1 MRGRRHVA
9 TSSFD
14 LHRIDATIV
23 LRRYVPG
30 SSALP
35 DRPVL
40 LVANRQDSRTRVLPL
55 IIVVFAG
62 SGLSDIASSLGV
74 EGFTSRCARDHICK
88 PRVSIHRTGKCVA
101 YLELYYQPTPSTM
114 SNTSMTNSIYESRSF
129 PDLVANLTAES
140 AKMYNGSQPYPGQV
154 GFDMKGYSQ
163 QVATHAS
170 QMHGHCYQK
179 QRYTPYP
186 SPNYSGIAGGPSN
199 CGAPSTN
206 QSNLCQSNANQLQP
220 PFQPGNSYG
229 QQQVS
234 NKSLNSSLN
243 SSGSDSGKNSTFYS
257 NNISG
262 CSSPHQSNYS
272 TDSLSTGTS
281 ISNLSVSM
289 NTSGSGTGTG
299 SLVPTPPSEQPSNGT
314 ASDPEKESVVLQISN
329 LDASIEEHKMR
340 QYLLCQLKPI
350 TPVLSL
356 SIESPSLAKVKVP
369 SAQCAKQVVANL
381 HRKKIGHKRMVV
393 SYIRDP
399 SSAESTALRCQV
411 AGLLNDVPCYT
422 LPVNRFRELFQSR
435 FKSTICVLDL
445 YRMQDICTVSIDK
458 NDEKYITLHPNL
470 VDTLRNNPLVES
482 SQHSVPYCMYHF
494 KQQKEKG
501 WAEQEVEPLP
511 SVMMSINQLQSLIYS
526 LLKTHKSD
534 IPVASILY
542 CIEHEL
548 QVNIIP
554 NENGV
559 PLEHLLCCIRGV
571 QITNNSFGIK
581 VLSWLDHELNS
592 TKDNDDGWSA
602 NLRYMPVSPSN
613 EFLQQISR
621 EVVELIKMSPKSTMR
636 FTRFIPAYHN
646 QFGKQCRVA
655 DYGYTRLIE
664 LFEALAPVVQVMGD
678 GENRHI
684 TLTHRTQIRRFTN
697 DLLKILRNRPSKS
710 ILLSQLPFIF
720 SHAQNR
726 LFDVTDYGVCDIYDI
741 VDGLVYSNSIVTK
754 VCNEDDMLISIVKRK
769 QTPAELEKTA
779 VFAAEVIELFRKA
792 PQFSIPFKKLVR
804 SYHYHFGYQCRLS
817 DYGLLK
823 LSDLLEALGGLVEME
838 QSNDEDR
845 KTYLNYRV
853 ASRIFA
859 EQVQEIIKH
868 CTGNPCSTVRLNG
881 ILNVHKNKY
890 GYQLQAG
897 SLGFSNMFDAIK
909 ALPYTEVFES
919 GGEYM
924 VISYME
930 DPTFRMRTY
939 AVCILLIESQKDRL
953 PIMELARVYQQRFRD
968 YLNEKQIASMK
979 HALTIEVDKGL
990 NTVTMT
996 PLMKFVVRM
1005 VQVLKQRAP
1014 ITLYDLKQTL
1024 NVSLRTCF
1032 EFVINAFADVFNV
1045 ANLPYLN
1052 ERSEIDLNRECILSK
1067 VSFAD
1072 RNGTIANGK
1081 QPPAAR
1087 PFPPSTI
1094 SSTNMPYGGDPSWR
1108 LGSNPPNF
1116 APMPLLND
1124 PFAMKALQQRTAP
1137 SQQYRQGAQQQLL
1150 PLQALLS
1157 SQQLT
1162 QQRPPLNPSF
1172 TNNRNTNIDLPNPW
1186 CSANNGNPMVSF
1198 RGDGI
1203 DSFYKEANYQNALL
1217 TMQNGAI
1224 ENSLNKFRSAD
1235 YALDLMPAAFQTG
1248 CSMQQT
1254 AVNSGLAALPP
1265 QPRIAEQ
1272 PPIAKPSLS
1281 MGQFGYEKRNLTE
1294 LYNRRKSLLELLSNN
1309 YAPPKPDTPPAT
1321 LNIPIPELKT
1331 FNNLPPLDTPSI
1343 LMPKKD
1349 LIFTFDQDK

>member
-1 MRGRRHVA
+1 
-9 TSSFD
+9 
-14 LHRIDATIV
+14 
-23 LRRYVPG
+23 
-30 SSALP
+30 
-35 DRPVL
+35 
-40 LVANRQDSRTRVLPL
+40 
-55 IIVVFAG
+55 
-62 SGLSDIASSLGV
+62 
-74 EGFTSRCARDHICK
+74 
-88 PRVSIHRTGKCVA
+88 
-101 YLELYYQPTPSTM
+101 M
-114 SNTSMTNSIYESRSF
+114 SNNSMTNSIYDSRSF

-140 AKMYNGSQPYPGQV
+140 AKMYNGRLPYPGQG
-154 GFDMKGYSQ
+154 GFNMKGYSQ
-163 QVATHAS
+163 QGEPHVS
-170 QMHGHCYQK
+170 QMYGHCNQK

-186 SPNYSGIAGGPSN
+186 SPNYGGIAGAPGN
-199 CGAPSTN
+199 CGAPSSN
-206 QSNLCQSNANQLQP
+206 QSNLCPSNANQLQP

-229 QQQVS
+229 QQPVS

-257 NNISG
+257 NNTSD

-281 ISNLSVSM
+281 ISNLSASM
-289 NTSGSGTGTG
+289 NTSGTGTGTG
-299 SLVPTPPSEQPSNGT
+299 VLVPIPPSEQPSNGT
-314 ASDPEKESVVLQISN
+314 APDPEKESVVLQISN

-393 SYIRDP
+393 SYIKDP
-399 SSAESTALRCQV
+399 SSAESSALRCQV
-411 AGLLNDVPCYT
+411 AGLLNDVPCYS

-435 FKSTICVLDL
+435 FKSSICVLDL
-445 YRMQDICTVSIDK
+445 YRMQDVCTVSIDK

-501 WAEQEVEPLP
+501 WAEQEIEPLP
-511 SVMMSINQLQSLIYS
+511 NIMMSINQLQSLIYS

-592 TKDNDDGWSA
+592 SKDNDDGWSA
-602 NLRYMPVSPSN
+602 NLRYMPISPSN

-646 QFGKQCRVA
+646 HFGKQCRVA

-710 ILLSQLPFIF
+710 ILLSQLPVVF
-720 SHAQNR
+720 SQAQNR

-754 VCNEDDMLISIVKRK
+754 VCNEVDMLISIVKRK

-779 VFAAEVIELFRKA
+779 VFAAEVLELFRKA

-823 LSDLLEALGGLVEME
+823 LSDLLETLGGLVEME

-845 KTYLNYRV
+845 KTYLNYR
-853 ASRIFA
+853 AACRIFA

-897 SLGFSNMFDAIK
+897 SLGFCNMFDAIK
-909 ALPYTEVFES
+909 ALPYTEVYES

-924 VISYME
+924 VISHME

-939 AVCILLIESQKDRL
+939 AVCIVLIESQKDRL
-953 PIMELARVYQQRFRD
+953 PIFQLARVYQQRFRD
-968 YLNEKQIASMK
+968 CLNEKQIASMK
-979 HALTIEVDKGL
+979 HAVTIEVDKGL
-990 NTVTMT
+990 QTVTMT

-1005 VQVLKQRAP
+1005 VQVLKQQAP
-1014 ITLYDLKQTL
+1014 ITMYDLKQTL
-1024 NVSLRTCF
+1024 NVSLGTCF
-1032 EFVINAFADVFNV
+1032 EFGYPNLSSVINAFADVFNA

-1067 VSFAD
+1067 VSFDD
-1072 RNGTIANGK
+1072 RSGAMGNGK
-1081 QPPAAR
+1081 LPTVDG
-1087 PFPPSTI
+1087 PFPPSGI
-1094 SSTNMPYGGDPSWR
+1094 SSANMPYGGDPSWR
-1108 LGSNPPNF
+1108 NGSNLQNIP
-1116 APMPLLND
+1116 PMPLLND
-1124 PFAMKALQQRTAP
+1124 PFGMKALQQQAAA
-1137 SQQYRQGAQQQLL
+1137 SQQYRQGAQQQML
-1150 PLQALLS
+1150 PLQALQS

-1162 QQRPPLNPSF
+1162 QQRPPLNPIF
-1172 TNNRNTNIDLPNPW
+1172 ANNNNPNVDLPNPW
-1186 CSANNGNPMVSF
+1186 YNGNNGNPMMPF
-1198 RGDGI
+1198 RGDSV

-1217 TMQNGAI
+1217 AMQNGQI
-1224 ENSLNKFRSAD
+1224 ENSLNKFRSSD
-1235 YALDLMPAAFQTG
+1235 YALDLLPAAFQAG

-1254 AVNSGLAALPP
+1254 AANSNLAAVHT
-1265 QPRIAEQ
+1265 QPRIMEQ
-1272 PPIAKPSLS
+1272 PPIAKPRLAVDH
-1281 MGQFGYEKRNLTE
+1281 FDNEKRNLTE
-1294 LYNRRKSLLELLSNN
+1294 LYSSRKSLLELVSNN
-1309 YAPPKPDTPPAT
+1309 FAPPKPDTPPAT
-1321 LNIPIPELKT
+1321 NLPFWLDPIWNDTLSSLECCSIGKDPNILLNIPIPELKICD
-1331 FNNLPPLDTPSI
+1331 NLPPLDTPSI
-1343 LMPKKD
+1343 LMPKKEQ
-1349 LIFTFDQDK
+1349 IFTFDQDE